1 MSSQGVVLDIDTQFL
16 DRLRRADEELRKIVG
31 SVDNVTTSF
40 TKLIT
45 TAGGQNKTIFADL
58 AKQFEKIGSTKI
70 TANVDSSQL
79 EKLMSTI
86 TDISSVMGA
95 MSAKGKPLF
104 DVKGIADS
112 NAGIIETE
120 KALAEV
126 EKRINSLR
134 QSYENTSAGFVASI
148 NPRTGAPYKSG
159 KKYEEE
165 KAAYMADDGVK
176 AARAEI
182 EMQLKAEMEQK
193 AILTRQLEFAKM
205 TQDEKAK
212 YVKKMIEQ
220 MLSDEKA
227 FASQVQKEY
236 LATVKEMAQ
245 VGGKHD
251 KASAKNSDGSLTPQL
266 EKYEMRFVELND
278 KRVQMEKQYG
288 AYVYEV
294 AVEAQSK
301 IADLEIKRI
310 LDRKAAEKKANEEA
324 VDRYRSTPAGAMQ
337 FAGSAQTVSEM
348 REAMKYLQTAR
359 DNTNVKDTKT
369 IDVLN
374 KKYIELR
381 ATVESLTTA
390 EKNENS
396 LQPSIRNEYLRLQ
409 RELEKVAEAKR
420 QLSQIQSTT
429 ENQSTLQKYGQD
441 LLARETDLNARIEE
455 IKTAAGDK
463 IKTAENQ
470 HLAEKAAREI
480 AETQRVED
488 EKVRIA
494 KQKYQEAQN
503 ALMEIER
510 LQSQVDRAKLTS
522 GGTANTAGH
531 EETLKAQRTAANAE
545 IQRIER
551 EHGDAV
557 QAIREKYQRK
567 RIQSELETDR
577 QSLANTKHIDA
588 QIQNVINR
596 AQKMGPFGALKGQL
610 SNTKIIDTTSIEG
623 AVDAINK
630 LKEARDRLSRD
641 DFGGNTSKYQRA
653 LNSINQE
660 IRRQETYVERLRASH
675 TRLKKDAE
683 QLKSVLQRVFGL
695 AALKSFASKL
705 VSIRGEFE
713 MQQKSLE
720 VLLRNKGGA
729 YLLWQRTIDLAVKSP
744 YTTQQLVTATKQLAA
759 YRVESHK
766 LYSTTKMLT
775 DISAGLGVEI
785 NRLVLAYG
793 QVKAANFLR
802 GTELRQFSE
811 AGVNLLDELAARF
824 TDIEGK
830 VVTVKE
836 VFDRISK
843 RMVSFADVEAVLQ
856 NITSS
861 GGAFFNMQEQQSET
875 LKGQILNLKDSIELM
890 FNDMGKTSDGIIK
903 KIVSGLKWMVD
914 HWKQVATVVG
924 PVLVA
929 FLGMKAVIGIIN
941 GIRAATL
948 ALNKAMMANPI
959 LFWVGAATTLITT
972 LWSLFSTVE
981 ETNEQQITQADLFTR
996 NAHVING
1003 YSSAILELTN
1013 RRKELLDIE
1022 EKSEAQNIE
1031 LESVTR
1037 ARSSAIIELTELN
1050 KEYARSL
1057 REAGDEVETLKSLMG
1072 EEQTRQETTRNFM
1085 TALDDIDISA
1095 LDNAMA
1101 NMSRAKGK
1109 FAAVTEMAKAS
1120 LKDLEYSAKFSNTLA
1135 IRMQAETL
1143 QLLADSNGDIEEFF
1157 KNWDELIA
1165 NNDYYKGNLEYQR
1178 FGEGLKAGTLD
1189 TQNKLNNPISKQMQ
1203 ELYDEAIQSYHDTT
1217 ANEEVQ
1223 NQLREAIKWI
1233 FPSEQL
1239 KQIQDGLAAGE
1250 GTPAYANAIRLVR
1263 LQYLHIIQQ
1272 AGEQLGPYGEKA
1284 VMDIFAEMLNLPSTW
1299 LADSEAVKLDAWAAS
1314 YNNALKSIVDEASG
1328 LYELLKATEQDS
1340 VNKKI
1345 SALKQ
1350 EQTERESLIK
1360 TLAAQIVMAKAAAAA
1375 GTGGE
1380 NLTDLEAA
1388 KATAEEELKKITSAL
1403 SFLGSKGSRGGG
1415 NGQDKWEKSVKTI
1428 NDVYK
1433 AYSKLSEK
1441 FSKDVATTKLWEQ
1454 WGSVINENLKD
1465 IGLNADKVREKFG
1478 DLTSKESLTNALKYI
1493 ADNGSKKGKKAAL
1506 ELIAEVQ
1513 LEFEIKEQDK
1523 AFERL
1528 KDTIERQIKGYE
1540 LYIELSDLGIPKD
1553 FMSKFFT
1560 AEVIELPE
1568 LRAEIISKKA
1578 DFENF
1583 GDPGI
1588 EEYNR
1593 ILKEIDEM
1601 EAKAQQ
1607 DRLKKYLDYT
1617 KETLSEIGQIRVD
1630 HAKEVIDITKAFEF
1644 TDTLAFNEGLISQDT
1659 LDRMRAAGKTMA
1671 DILVMNEKDAFEK
1684 FGITKEQHEALLAYN
1699 NDFKALQ
1706 DEAIEASKTKADAE
1720 IAKHQWSSFKE
1731 SDTFAQIFNDLENAS
1746 DALIQSAIRQIEEFK
1761 SVWSSLDPAQFP
1773 EFSEILKKYDE
1784 LQRELAESSPRDAK
1798 KRAKETLAT
1807 KFKSSDKSYT
1817 IDTDTQK
1824 EFGLAGESQINK
1836 DFISP
1841 EAQERL
1847 EKVQGLF
1854 TSIDFDYLR
1863 EALEAEAAALDAKI
1877 IDQEREVGMLEAQ
1890 YEEYV
1895 RIGGA
1900 NSKLAKDAKTELD
1913 TKRTSLNVTK
1923 AQRRVVQDGL
1933 DADQE
1938 RRDALKGQAEKIQ
1951 AAWDL
1956 SKKLL
1961 NSCKDLADVFLDDDS
1976 PASAFAEM
1984 GINMADTVINT
1995 IVMIMQL
2002 NAATIAAEGFGVAM
2016 KSATGI
2022 IGWIIMAIELIA
2034 MGLKAIFDAKDKSI
2048 LKDIE
2053 AEQKEVE
2060 KLQKGYEE
2068 LEKSLERAYS
2078 SMEIGKLTKEMNDNL
2093 EQQKAHTEEMIRLE
2107 QSRKKPDQDKIDDW
2121 NDEIAELEEQ
2131 MADNIEETF
2140 NSLTNGILENVLD
2153 ASRDFVDAWYDAFKE
2168 TGDGMSGLKDTFKEM
2183 LLDMI
2188 KQQAAMNVMGKY
2200 VYDYKDWLNDYV
2212 NEDDTVFTKDEA
2224 EEYAARV
2231 QETFSAVDEEL
2242 EGYLGAMEEIAGQ
2255 FDTSELSGLQKG
2267 IQGITEDQAE
2277 VLASYWNSCRFLI
2290 ANIDMT
2296 LTNVASKAFGDS
2308 NGSNS
2313 ILGELK
2319 RQTEVLNRISN
2330 MLNSVIRSGGESS
2343 HIGDY
2348 IKVFDA

>member
-16 DRLRRADEELRKIVG
+16 DRLRRADDELRKIVG

-40 TKLIT
+40 TRLIN
-45 TAGGQNKTIFADL
+45 TAGGQNKTVFADL

-70 TANVDSSQL
+70 TANVDLSQL
-79 EKLMSTI
+79 EKLMNTI

-112 NAGIIETE
+112 NASIIETE

-134 QSYENTSAGFVASI
+134 QSYDNTSAGFVASI
-148 NPRTGAPYKSG
+148 NPRTGAPFKSG

-182 EMQLKAEMEQK
+182 EAQLKAEMEQK

-205 TQDEKAK
+205 TQDEKAQ
-212 YVKKMIEQ
+212 YVKKKIEQ
-220 MLSDEKA
+220 MLNDEKA

-236 LATVKEMAQ
+236 LATVKELTQ
-245 VGGKHD
+245 VGGKYD
-251 KASAKNSDGSLTPQL
+251 KTSAKNSDGSLTPQL
-266 EKYEMRFVELND
+266 EKYEMRFIELND
-278 KRVQMEKQYG
+278 KRIQMEKQYG

-324 VDRYRSTPAGAMQ
+324 VDRYRSTPTGALQ
-337 FAGSAQTVSEM
+337 FAGSAQTVNEM

-359 DNTNVKDTKT
+359 DNTNTKDTKT
-369 IDVLN
+369 IDELN
-374 KKYIELR
+374 RKYLELR

-396 LQPSIRNEYLRLQ
+396 LQPSIRNEYIRLL
-409 RELEKVAEAKR
+409 RELEKIADAKKKLESITPTWENYPTITESSEA
-420 QLSQIQSTT
+420 L
-429 ENQSTLQKYGQD
+429 E
-441 LLARETDLNARIEE
+441 AREKDIQNKIATIRA
-455 IKTAAGDK
+455 AAGEK
-463 IKTAENQ
+463 
-470 HLAEKAAREI
+470 LAETDNQYR
-480 AETQRVED
+480 AERAERDISEEKRVQD

-494 KQKYQEAQN
+494 RQKYQESLN
-503 ALMEIER
+503 ALMEIDR
-510 LQSQVDRAKLTS
+510 LQSQVDRARLTS
-522 GGTANTAGH
+522 GGTANTSSADA
-531 EETLKAQRTAANAE
+531 ELARQRSEVTA
-545 IQRIER
+545 RIEEIER
-551 EHGDAV
+551 KHADAV
-557 QAIREKYQRK
+557 QDIRDKHNRK
-567 RIQSELETDR
+567 RIQADLDADR
-577 QSLANTKHIDA
+577 QRLANTGQIDA
-588 QIQNVINR
+588 QIQRIIDN
-596 AQKMGPFGALKGQL
+596 AQKMSKWGAFKSKF
-610 SNTKIIDTTSIEG
+610 SNEKLIDTASVDG
-623 AVDAINK
+623 AVAAINK
-630 LKEARDRLSRD
+630 LKEARDRLNKD
-641 DFGGNTSKYQRA
+641 DFGGNTAKYQRA
-653 LNSINQE
+653 LNHINQE
-660 IRRQETYVERLRASH
+660 IQRQETYVERLRASH

-720 VLLRNKGGA
+720 VLLRNKGEA
-729 YLLWQRTIDLAVKSP
+729 DLLWQRTIDLAVKSP

-856 NITSS
+856 NITSR

-890 FNDMGKTSDGIIK
+890 FNDMGKSSDGFIK
-903 KIVSGLKWMVD
+903 KIVSGLKWMID

-981 ETNEQQITQADLFTR
+981 ETNEQHITQADLFTR

-1013 RRKELLDIE
+1013 RRKELLALE
-1022 EKSEAQNIE
+1022 ERSEAQNIE

-1037 ARSSAIIELTELN
+1037 ARSAAISELTELN

-1057 REAGDEVETLKSLMG
+1057 REAGDEVSTLKSLME
-1072 EEQTRQETTRNFM
+1072 EEQTRQNTTRNFM

-1120 LKDLEYSAKFSNTLA
+1120 LKDLEHSAKNSNNLA

-1143 QLLADSNGDIEEFF
+1143 QLLADSNGDIEEFY
-1157 KNWDELIA
+1157 KNWDKFIE
-1165 NNDYYKGNLEYQR
+1165 NNEYYKNRLEYQGM
-1178 FGEGLKAGTLD
+1178 GEALKAGTVNVQTKLD
-1189 TQNKLNNPISKQMQ
+1189 DPISEQLQ
-1203 ELYDEAIQSYHDTT
+1203 ELYNEAIQAYHNTT
-1217 ANEEVQ
+1217 ANEKVQ

-1239 KQIQDGLAAGE
+1239 KQIKDGLAAGKD
-1250 GTPAYANAIRLVR
+1250 TPEYANAIRLVR

-1272 AGEQLGPYGEKA
+1272 AGEQLGPYGETA
-1284 VMDIFAEMLNLPSTW
+1284 VRDIFAELLKLPSTW
-1299 LADSEAVKLDAWAAS
+1299 LADSEAVKLDAWAES

-1328 LYELLKATEQDS
+1328 MYNLLKATEQDS

-1350 EQTERESLIK
+1350 EKTERESLIK
-1360 TLAAQIVMAKAAAAA
+1360 TLATQIVMAKAAAAA

-1380 NLTDLEAA
+1380 NLADLEAA

-1415 NGQDKWEKSVKTI
+1415 RSGQDKWEKSVKTI
-1428 NDVYK
+1428 KDVYK

-1441 FSKDVATTKLWEQ
+1441 FSKDVATKKLWEQ
-1454 WGSVINENLKD
+1454 WANVVNGNLKD

-1478 DLTSKESLTNALKYI
+1478 DLTSKESLTKALEYI
-1493 ADNGSKKGKKAAL
+1493 AQKGSKKGKKAAL

-1528 KDTIERQIKGYE
+1528 KNTIENRIKGYE

-1568 LRAEIISKKA
+1568 LRAEILAKKA

-1588 EEYNR
+1588 KEYNR

-1617 KETLSEIGQIRVD
+1617 KATLSEIGQIKVD
-1630 HAKEVIDITKAFEF
+1630 QAKETMDIIRAFEF
-1644 TDTLAFNEGLISQDT
+1644 TDTLAFNEGLISQDS
-1659 LDRMRAAGKTMA
+1659 LNRLRAAGKTIEE
-1671 DILVMNEKDAFEK
+1671 ILVMNEKDVFDK
-1684 FGITKEQHEALLAYN
+1684 FGITKEQHAALLAYN
-1699 NDFKALQ
+1699 EDFKALR
-1706 DEAIEASKTKADAE
+1706 DEALKTSSKKADAD
-1720 IAKHQWSSFKE
+1720 IAKHQWESFKE

-1746 DALIQSAIRQIEEFK
+1746 DALIESAIRQIEEFK

-1784 LQRELAESSPRDAK
+1784 LQRELAESSTRDVK
-1798 KRAKETLAT
+1798 KRTKETLTT
-1807 KFKSSDKSYT
+1807 KFKSSDKSYVL
-1817 IDTDTQK
+1817 DTDTQK
-1824 EFGLAGESQINK
+1824 EFGLAGEQQINTE
-1836 DFISP
+1836 FVSP
-1841 EAQERL
+1841 VAIERL

-1877 IDQEREVGMLEAQ
+1877 MNTEKEVGLLEAQ
-1890 YEEYV
+1890 YEEAV

-1900 NSKLAKDAKTELD
+1900 NSQVAKNAKADLDAKKAT
-1913 TKRTSLNVTK
+1913 LNVLK
-1923 AQRRVVQDGL
+1923 ANRSVVQDGL
-1933 DADQE
+1933 DADKE
-1938 RRDALKGQAEKIQ
+1938 RRDALSGQAEKIQ
-1951 AAWDL
+1951 DAWDL

-1961 NSCKDLADVFLDDDS
+1961 NSCKDLADVFIDDDS

-2002 NAATIAAEGFGVAM
+2002 NAATIAAVGFGAAM

-2022 IGWIIMAIELIA
+2022 IGWIIMAIELIT

-2048 LKDIE
+2048 LKDID
-2053 AEQKEVE
+2053 AEQKAV
-2060 KLQKGYEE
+2060 KDLQKGYEE
-2068 LEKSLERAYS
+2068 LERSLDRAYS
-2078 SMEIGKLTKEMNDNL
+2078 AMEIGRLTKDMNDNL

-2121 NDEIAELEEQ
+2121 QDEITDLEQQ

-2140 NSLTNGILENVLD
+2140 NTLTNGILENVLD
-2153 ASRDFVDAWYDAFKE
+2153 VTRNFVDAWYDAFKE
-2168 TGDGMSGLKDTFKEM
+2168 TGNGMKGLNDSFKDM
-2183 LLDMI
+2183 LLDML
-2188 KQQAAMNVMGKY
+2188 KQQAATTLISPFIDKLRQQIYDSVMDDNVF
-2200 VYDYKDWLNDYV
+2200 DP
-2212 NEDDTVFTKDEA
+2212 DEA
-2224 EEYAARV
+2224 RATKEMWDGMAP
-2231 QETFSAVDEEL
+2231 QIDESLKNYFEAF
-2242 EGYLGAMEEIAGQ
+2242 EGVLGQDDGG
-2255 FDTSELSGLQKG
+2255 LSDLQKG
-2267 IQGITEDQAE
+2267 IQGMTEAQAE
-2277 VLASYWNSCRFLI
+2277 VLVAYWNSCRFML
-2290 ANIDMT
+2290 ANIDTT
-2296 LTNVASKAFGDS
+2296 LAMIATET
-2308 NGSNS
+2308 
-2313 ILGELK
+2313 LGQNQSDNPTISAIKE
-2319 RQTEVLNRISN
+2319 QTEIIKTIREMLGGVISHDGKYVN
-2330 MLNSVIRSGGESS
+2330 VYMQ
-2343 HIGDY
+2343 
-2348 IKVFDA
+2348 

>member
-45 TAGGQNKTIFADL
+45 TAGGQNKTVFEDL

-70 TANVDSSQL
+70 TANVDLSQL

-86 TDISSVMGA
+86 TDISAVMGS

-112 NAGIIETE
+112 NASIIETE

-134 QSYENTSAGFVASI
+134 QSYDNTSAGFVASI

-205 TQDEKAK
+205 TQDEKAQ
-212 YVKKMIEQ
+212 YVKKKIEQ
-220 MLSDEKA
+220 MLSEEKA

-236 LATVKEMAQ
+236 LATVKEMTQ

-266 EKYEMRFVELND
+266 EKYEMRFIELND
-278 KRVQMEKQYG
+278 KRIQMEKQYG
-288 AYVYEV
+288 AYIYDI

-310 LDRKAAEKKANEEA
+310 LDRKAAEKKANEEI
-324 VDRYRSTPAGAMQ
+324 VDKYRSTPTGALQ

-348 REAMKYLQTAR
+348 REAMAYLQTAR

-369 IDVLN
+369 IDELN

-409 RELEKVAEAKR
+409 RELEKVAEAKK
-420 QLSQIQSTT
+420 QLSQIQVTP
-429 ENQSTLQKYGQD
+429 ENQSQLQANSSA
-441 LLARETDLNARIEE
+441 LLAREADLQARITE

-470 HLAEKAAREI
+470 YLAEKAAREI

-488 EKVRIA
+488 EKIRIA
-494 KQKYQEAQN
+494 RQKYQESLN

-510 LQSQVDRAKLTS
+510 VQSQVDRAKLTS
-522 GGTANTAGH
+522 GGTAHTSSAEAELARQRSEVTA
-531 EETLKAQRTAANAE
+531 
-545 IQRIER
+545 RIEEIER
-551 EHGDAV
+551 KHADAV
-557 QAIREKYQRK
+557 QDIRDKHNRK
-567 RIQSELETDR
+567 RIQADLDADR

-588 QIQNVINR
+588 QIQQIIDK
-596 AQKMGPFGALKGQL
+596 AQHMSKWDAFKSKFSSGKL
-610 SNTKIIDTTSIEG
+610 IDTTSVDG
-623 AVDAINK
+623 AIAAINK
-630 LKEARDRLSRD
+630 LKEARDRLNKD
-641 DFGGNTSKYQRA
+641 DFGGNTAKYQRA
-653 LNSINQE
+653 LNHINQE
-660 IRRQETYVERLRASH
+660 IQRQETYVERLRASH

-683 QLKSVLQRVFGL
+683 QLKSTLQRVFGL
-695 AALKSFASKL
+695 AAIKSFASKL
-705 VSIRGEFE
+705 VSVRGEFE
-713 MQQKSLE
+713 MQQRSLE
-720 VLLRNKGGA
+720 VLLRNKGEA
-729 YLLWQRTIDLAVKSP
+729 DLLWQRTVDLAVKSP

-759 YRVESHK
+759 YRIESHK
-766 LYSTTKMLT
+766 LFSTTKMLT

-811 AGVNLLDELAARF
+811 AGVNLLDELAEYY
-824 TDIEGK
+824 TQLEGK
-830 VVTVKE
+830 AITVQQ

-843 RMVSFADVEAVLQ
+843 RMVSFQDVEAVLQ
-856 NITSS
+856 RITSA
-861 GGAFFNMQEQQSET
+861 GGIFYNMQEQQSET
-875 LKGQILNLKDSIELM
+875 LKGQILNLKDSVELM
-890 FNDMGKTSDGIIK
+890 LNDMGSSVDGVIK
-903 KIVSGLKWMVD
+903 KIVSGLKWIID
-914 HWKQVATVVG
+914 HWRVFAMIIG
-924 PVLVA
+924 PTITAL
-929 FLGMKAVIGIIN
+929 LGMKAVVTLW
-941 GIRAATL
+941 RTWTAAQI
-948 ALNKAMMANPI
+948 ALNRAMNANPI
-959 LFWVGAATTLITT
+959 FFWAGVIATVVGTIISFVSAASSVSEELTSQL
-972 LWSLFSTVE
+972 TVFHE
-981 ETNEQQITQADLFTR
+981 NTSA
-996 NAHVING
+996 ING
-1003 YSSAILELTN
+1003 YAGAVVNLTEKINELT
-1013 RRKELLDIE
+1013 DIKDKTIE
-1022 EKSEAQNIE
+1022 QETE
-1031 LESVTR
+1031 LERATR
-1037 ARSSAIIELTELN
+1037 ARATSLGELSEMNAEYAKSLRDAGNDVERMTEL
-1050 KEYARSL
+1050 
-1057 REAGDEVETLKSLMG
+1057 MQ
-1072 EEQTRQETTRNFM
+1072 EENTRQKTTSNF
-1085 TALDDIDISA
+1085 LSNISEIDISELDRANASFAKAFAKYEAIMTRFEQIDPKLTHQGSIA
-1095 LDNAMA
+1095 LKKALEESEGDLSKLQSLYEKHYKEMNKYATPGDVFSWMDTTSFNDKQLNEWWDELKSA
-1101 NMSRAKGK
+1101 YKDSLESYNVETEIREAVSVSFERGQVQGIKDGIAKGK
-1109 FAAVTEMAKAS
+1109 GTP
-1120 LKDLEYSAKFSNTLA
+1120 EYQDA
-1135 IRMQAETL
+1135 IRQLRAQYIHMVTQAG
-1143 QLLADSNGDIEEFF
+1143 DSLGKIGSDVVQ
-1157 KNWDELIA
+1157 DELA
-1165 NNDYYKGNLEYQR
+1165 KMFD
-1178 FGEGLKAGTLD
+1178 
-1189 TQNKLNNPISKQMQ
+1189 
-1203 ELYDEAIQSYHDTT
+1203 
-1217 ANEEVQ
+1217 
-1223 NQLREAIKWI
+1223 
-1233 FPSEQL
+1233 
-1239 KQIQDGLAAGE
+1239 LA
-1250 GTPAYANAIRLVR
+1250 
-1263 LQYLHIIQQ
+1263 Q
-1272 AGEQLGPYGEKA
+1272 
-1284 VMDIFAEMLNLPSTW
+1284 TW
-1299 LADSEAVKLDAWAAS
+1299 RTDSEPVNLDAWAES
-1314 YNNALKSIVDEASG
+1314 YNAAIATIVDNTSD
-1328 LYELLKATEQDS
+1328 LYNTLLATEQDTVS
-1340 VNKKI
+1340 KKI
-1345 SALKQ
+1345 SALRQ
-1350 EQTERESLIK
+1350 EKSERK
-1360 TLAAQIVMAKAAAAA
+1360 TLINTLLVQIAAEEAAAKS
-1375 GTGGE
+1375 GTDNSE
-1380 NLTDLEAA
+1380 KLQALKDSLA
-1388 KATAEEELKKITSAL
+1388 KNQSEVATITTSL
-1403 SFLGSKGSRGGG
+1403 GFLGAIDKNGRS
-1415 NGQDKWEKSVKTI
+1415 GQDKWEKSVKTI

-1441 FSKDVATTKLWEQ
+1441 FGKDVATKKLWEQ
-1454 WGSVINENLKD
+1454 WGDVINENLKD
-1465 IGLNADKVREKFG
+1465 IGLNADKVRKKFG
-1478 DLTSKESLTNALKYI
+1478 DLTSKESLTKALEYI
-1493 ADNGSKKGKKAAL
+1493 AQNGSKKGKKAAL

-1528 KDTIERQIKGYE
+1528 KNTIENKIKGYE
-1540 LYIELSDLGIPKD
+1540 LYVELSDLGIPKD

-1568 LRAEIISKKA
+1568 LRAEILTKKA

-1588 EEYNR
+1588 KEYNR
-1593 ILKEIDEM
+1593 ILKEIDKM

-1617 KETLSEIGQIRVD
+1617 KATLSEIGQIKVAQ
-1630 HAKEVIDITKAFEF
+1630 AKEAIDILRAFEF
-1644 TDTLAFNEGLISQDT
+1644 TDTLAFNEGLISKDT
-1659 LDRMRAAGKTMA
+1659 LDRIRAAGKTMA
-1671 DILVMNEKDAFEK
+1671 EILVMNEKDAFEK
-1684 FGITKEQHEALLAYN
+1684 FGITKEQHAALLAYN
-1699 NDFKALQ
+1699 SEFKALQ
-1706 DEAIEASKTKADAE
+1706 DEALKASSTKADAD
-1720 IAKHQWSSFKE
+1720 IAKHQWKSFKE

-1746 DALIQSAIRQIEEFK
+1746 DALIESAIRQIEEFK

-1773 EFSEILKKYDE
+1773 EFSEILAKYDE
-1784 LQRELAESSPRDAK
+1784 LQRELAESSIRNVK
-1798 KRAKETLAT
+1798 KRTKETLTT
-1807 KFKSSDKSYT
+1807 KFKSSDKSYVL
-1817 IDTDTQK
+1817 DTDTQK
-1824 EFGLAGESQINK
+1824 EFGLAGEQQINTE
-1836 DFISP
+1836 FIS
-1841 EAQERL
+1841 EVAIERL

-1863 EALEAEAAALDAKI
+1863 EALEAEAAALDTKI
-1877 IDQEREVGMLEAQ
+1877 MNTEKEVGLLEAQ
-1890 YEEYV
+1890 YEEAV

-1900 NSKLAKDAKTELD
+1900 NSKETKNAKADLDAKKAT
-1913 TKRTSLNVTK
+1913 LNVLK
-1923 AQRRVVQDGL
+1923 ANRRVVQDGL
-1933 DADQE
+1933 DADKE
-1938 RRDALKGQAEKIQ
+1938 RRDALSGQAEKIQ

-1961 NSCKDLADVFLDDDS
+1961 NSCKDLADVFIDDDS

-1984 GINMADTVINT
+1984 GINMADTVVNT

-2002 NAATIAAEGFGVAM
+2002 NAATIAAVGFGAAM

-2053 AEQKEVE
+2053 AEQKAVE

-2068 LEKSLERAYS
+2068 LERSLERAYS
-2078 SMEIGKLTKEMNDNL
+2078 SMEIGRLTKEMNDNL

-2107 QSRKKPDQDKIDDW
+2107 QSRKKPDQSKIDDW
-2121 NDEIAELEEQ
+2121 NDEIAELEQQ
-2131 MADNIEETF
+2131 MAENIEETF
-2140 NSLTNGILENVLD
+2140 NNLTNGILENVLD
-2153 ASRDFVDAWYDAFKE
+2153 ASRDFVDAWDDAFKE

-2200 VYDYKDWLNDYV
+2200 VEQYKDWLNDYV
-2212 NEDDTVFTKDEA
+2212 NEYDTVFTKDEA

-2231 QETFSAVDEEL
+2231 QDTFGAVDEKL
-2242 EGYLGAMEEIAGQ
+2242 EGYLGAMEEFVGQ
-2255 FDTSELSGLQKG
+2255 FDTGELSGLQKG

-2319 RQTEVLNRISN
+2319 RQTEILNNISK
-2330 MLNSVIRSGGESS
+2330 MLNSVIHSAGGSS
-2343 HIGDY
+2343 HSGDY

>member
-45 TAGGQNKTIFADL
+45 TAGGQNKTVFEDL

-70 TANVDSSQL
+70 TANVDLSQL

-86 TDISSVMGA
+86 TDISAVMGS
-95 MSAKGKPLF
+95 MSAKGKSLF

-112 NAGIIETE
+112 NASIIETE

-134 QSYENTSAGFVASI
+134 QSYDNTSAGFVASI

-205 TQDEKAK
+205 TQDEKAQ
-212 YVKKMIEQ
+212 YVKKKIEQ
-220 MLSDEKA
+220 MLSEEKA

-245 VGGKHD
+245 IGGKHD
-251 KASAKNSDGSLTPQL
+251 KASAKNADGSLDPQL
-266 EKYEMRFVELND
+266 AKYEARFAELNA
-278 KRVQMEKQYG
+278 KRMQMEQQYG
-288 AYVYEV
+288 AYVSEV
-294 AVEAQSK
+294 AAEAQSK

-310 LDRKAAEKKANEEA
+310 LDRKEAEKKANDEA
-324 VDRYRSTPAGAMQ
+324 VDRYRSTPTGALQ

-369 IDVLN
+369 IDDLN

-420 QLSQIQSTT
+420 QLSQIQVTT
-429 ENQSTLQKYGQD
+429 GNQSQLQANSD
-441 LLARETDLNARIEE
+441 ALLAREADLQARLTE

-470 HLAEKAAREI
+470 YLAEKAAREI

-494 KQKYQEAQN
+494 RQKYQESLN

-522 GGTANTAGH
+522 GGTAN
-531 EETLKAQRTAANAE
+531 KSSAE
-545 IQRIER
+545 AELVRQKREVTSRIEEIER
-551 EHGDAV
+551 KHADAI
-557 QAIREKYQRK
+557 QDIRDKHNRK
-567 RIQSELETDR
+567 RIKADLDADR
-577 QSLANTKHIDA
+577 KRLANTEHIDA
-588 QIQNVINR
+588 QIQQIIDK
-596 AQKMGPFGALKGQL
+596 AQNMSKWDAFKSKFSRGKL
-610 SNTKIIDTTSIEG
+610 IDTTSVDG
-623 AVDAINK
+623 AVAAINK
-630 LKEARDRLSRD
+630 LKEARDRLNKD
-641 DFGGNTSKYQRA
+641 DFGGDTAKYQRA
-653 LNSINQE
+653 LNHINQE
-660 IRRQETYVERLRASH
+660 IQRQETYVERLRASH

-683 QLKSVLQRVFGL
+683 QLKSTLQRVFGL
-695 AALKSFASKL
+695 AAIKSFTSKL
-705 VSIRGEFE
+705 VGVRGEFE
-713 MQQKSLE
+713 MQQRSLE
-720 VLLRNKGGA
+720 VLLRNKGEA
-729 YLLWQRTIDLAVKSP
+729 DLLWQRTVDLAVNSP

-766 LYSTTKMLT
+766 LFSTTKMLT

-811 AGVNLLDELAARF
+811 AGVNLLDELAEYY
-824 TDIEGK
+824 TQLEGK
-830 VVTVKE
+830 AVTVQR

-843 RMVSFADVEAVLQ
+843 RMVSFQDVEAVLQ
-856 NITSS
+856 RITSA
-861 GGAFFNMQEQQSET
+861 GGIFYNMQEQQSET
-875 LKGQILNLKDSIELM
+875 LKGQILNLKDSVELM
-890 FNDMGKTSDGIIK
+890 LNDMGSSVDGVIK
-903 KIVSGLKWMVD
+903 KIVSGLKWVID
-914 HWKQVATVVG
+914 HWKIFAMIIG
-924 PVLVA
+924 PTITAL
-929 FLGMKAVIGIIN
+929 LGMKAVVTLW
-941 GIRAATL
+941 RTWTAAQI
-948 ALNKAMMANPI
+948 ALNRAMNANPI
-959 LFWVGAATTLITT
+959 FFWAGVIATVVGTIISFVSAASSVSEELTSQL
-972 LWSLFSTVE
+972 TVFQE
-981 ETNEQQITQADLFTR
+981 NTSA
-996 NAHVING
+996 ING
-1003 YSSAILELTN
+1003 YAGAVVNLTKKINELT
-1013 RRKELLDIE
+1013 DIKDKTIE
-1022 EKSEAQNIE
+1022 QETE
-1031 LESVTR
+1031 LERVTR
-1037 ARSSAIIELTELN
+1037 ARATALGELSEMNSEYAKSLSDAGNDVERMTEL
-1050 KEYARSL
+1050 
-1057 REAGDEVETLKSLMG
+1057 MQ
-1072 EEQTRQETTRNFM
+1072 EENTRQKTTSNF
-1085 TALDDIDISA
+1085 LSNISEIDISELDSANASLAKAHAKYEAIMTRFEQVNPKITYQGSIA
-1095 LDNAMA
+1095 LKKALEESEGDLSKLQSLYEKHYKAMNKYA
-1101 NMSRAKGK
+1101 TPGDVFSWKDTTGFNDKQLNKWWGELKSAYKDSLESNEVEAEIRDAVSVSFEQGQAKGIKDGIAKGK
-1109 FAAVTEMAKAS
+1109 GTP
-1120 LKDLEYSAKFSNTLA
+1120 EYQDA
-1135 IRMQAETL
+1135 IRQLRAQYNHIVKQAG
-1143 QLLADSNGDIEEFF
+1143 DSLGKNGSDVVY
-1157 KNWDELIA
+1157 DELTKMF
-1165 NNDYYKGNLEYQR
+1165 DL
-1178 FGEGLKAGTLD
+1178 
-1189 TQNKLNNPISKQMQ
+1189 TQ
-1203 ELYDEAIQSYHDTT
+1203 
-1217 ANEEVQ
+1217 
-1223 NQLREAIKWI
+1223 
-1233 FPSEQL
+1233 
-1239 KQIQDGLAAGE
+1239 
-1250 GTPAYANAIRLVR
+1250 
-1263 LQYLHIIQQ
+1263 
-1272 AGEQLGPYGEKA
+1272 
-1284 VMDIFAEMLNLPSTW
+1284 TW
-1299 LADSEAVKLDAWAAS
+1299 LTDSEPVSLDAWAES
-1314 YNNALKSIVDEASG
+1314 YNAAIATIVDSTSS
-1328 LYELLKATEQDS
+1328 LYNTLLATEQDTVS
-1340 VNKKI
+1340 KKI
-1345 SALKQ
+1345 SALRQ
-1350 EQTERESLIK
+1350 EKAERETLIN
-1360 TLAAQIVMAKAAAAA
+1360 TLLVQIAAEEAAAKSGADNSEKLQA
-1375 GTGGE
+1375 
-1380 NLTDLEAA
+1380 LKDSLA
-1388 KATAEEELKKITSAL
+1388 KNQSELATITTSL
-1403 SFLGSKGSRGGG
+1403 GFLGVKDKKS
-1415 NGQDKWEKSVKTI
+1415 GQDKWEKSVKTI

-1454 WGSVINENLKD
+1454 WGDVINENLKD

-1493 ADNGSKKGKKAAL
+1493 ADYGSKKGKKAAL

-1528 KDTIERQIKGYE
+1528 KNTIENKINGYE
-1540 LYIELSDLGIPKD
+1540 LYVELSDLGIQKD
-1553 FMSKFFT
+1553 FMQKFFT

-1568 LRAEIISKKA
+1568 LRAEVIAKKT
-1578 DFENF
+1578 DFESF

-1617 KETLSEIGQIRVD
+1617 KATLSEIGQIRVD
-1630 HAKEVIDITKAFEF
+1630 QAKEVADILKAFEF
-1644 TDTLAFNEGLISQDT
+1644 TDTFAFNEGLISKDT
-1659 LDRMRAAGKTMA
+1659 LDRIRAAGKTMA
-1671 DILVMNEKDAFEK
+1671 EILVMNEKDAFEK
-1684 FGITKEQHEALLAYN
+1684 FGITKEQHAVLLAYN
-1699 NDFKALQ
+1699 HDFKVLQ
-1706 DEAIEASKTKADAE
+1706 DEAMEASRTKADAD
-1720 IAKHQWSSFKE
+1720 IAKHQWESFKE

-1746 DALIQSAIRQIEEFK
+1746 DALIQSAISQIEEFK

-1798 KRAKETLAT
+1798 KRAKETLST
-1807 KFKSSDKSYT
+1807 KIKSSDKSYVL
-1817 IDTDTQK
+1817 DTDTQK
-1824 EFGLAGESQINK
+1824 EFGLAGEQQINTE
-1836 DFISP
+1836 FVSP
-1841 EAQERL
+1841 VALERL
-1847 EKVQGLF
+1847 EKVQGAF

-1863 EALEAEAAALDAKI
+1863 EALEAEAAALDVKI
-1877 IDQEREVGMLEAQ
+1877 MNTEKEVGLLEAQ
-1890 YEEYV
+1890 YEEAV

-1900 NSKLAKDAKTELD
+1900 SSQAAKNAKDDLNAKKST
-1913 TKRTSLNVTK
+1913 LNVLN
-1923 AQRRVVQDGL
+1923 ANRRVVQDGL
-1933 DADQE
+1933 DADEE

-1951 AAWDL
+1951 SAWDL

-2002 NAATIAAEGFGVAM
+2002 NAATIAAEGFGAAM

-2022 IGWIIMAIELIA
+2022 IGWITMAIELIT
-2034 MGLKAIFDAKDKSI
+2034 MGLKTIFDAKDKSI
-2048 LKDIE
+2048 LKDID
-2053 AEQKEVE
+2053 AEQKAVE

-2068 LEKSLERAYS
+2068 LERSLERAYS
-2078 SMEIGKLTKEMNDNL
+2078 SMEIGRLTKEMNDNL

-2107 QSRKKPDQDKIDDW
+2107 QSRKNPDQDKIDDW
-2121 NDEIAELEEQ
+2121 NDEIAELEQQ
-2131 MADNIEETF
+2131 MAKNIEETF
-2140 NSLTNGILENVLD
+2140 NNLTNGILENVLD
-2153 ASRDFVDAWYDAFKE
+2153 ASRNFVDAWYDAFKE
-2168 TGDGMSGLKDTFKEM
+2168 TGNGMNGLKDAFKDM
-2183 LLDMI
+2183 LLDML
-2188 KQQAAMNVMGKY
+2188 KHQAATTLISPFVDKLRDKIYDSVMDDDIFDPEEARETKEMWDGMMPQIDESLKNY
-2200 VYDYKDWLNDYV
+2200 FEAFEGILGND
-2212 NEDDTVFTKDEA
+2212 
-2224 EEYAARV
+2224 
-2231 QETFSAVDEEL
+2231 
-2242 EGYLGAMEEIAGQ
+2242 GG
-2255 FDTSELSGLQKG
+2255 ELSDLQKG
-2267 IQGITEDQAE
+2267 IQGMTEDQAE
-2277 VLASYWNSCRFLI
+2277 VLAAYWNSCRFLL

-2296 LTNVASKAFGDS
+2296 LTSVASKAFGDS

>member
-16 DRLRRADEELRKIVG
+16 ERLRRADEELRKIVG

-40 TKLIT
+40 TRLIT
-45 TAGGQNKTIFADL
+45 TAGGQNKTVFEDL

-70 TANVDSSQL
+70 TANVDLSQL

-120 KALAEV
+120 KALADV

-205 TQDEKAK
+205 TQDEKAQ
-212 YVKKMIEQ
+212 YVQKKIEQ
-220 MLSDEKA
+220 MLSEEKA

-236 LATVKEMAQ
+236 LATVKEMTQ

-266 EKYEMRFVELND
+266 EKYEMRFIELND
-278 KRVQMEKQYG
+278 KRIQMEKQYG
-288 AYVYEV
+288 AYIYDV

-324 VDRYRSTPAGAMQ
+324 VDRYRSTPIGALQ

-359 DNTNVKDTKT
+359 DNTNVKDEET
-369 IDVLN
+369 IKALN
-374 KKYIELR
+374 KKYLELR
-381 ATVESLTTA
+381 ATIESLTTA

-409 RELEKVAEAKR
+409 RELEKVAEAKK
-420 QLSQIQSTT
+420 QLAQIQVTP
-429 ENQSTLQKYGQD
+429 ENQSQLQANSSA
-441 LLARETDLNARIEE
+441 LLAREADLQARITE

-463 IKTAENQ
+463 IETAENQ
-470 HLAEKAAREI
+470 YLAEKAAREI

-531 EETLKAQRTAANAE
+531 DATLKAQRDAANAE

-551 EHGDAV
+551 EHGEAV

-577 QSLANTKHIDA
+577 QSLANTKYIDA
-588 QIQNVINR
+588 QIQQIIDKAHNMSKWD
-596 AQKMGPFGALKGQL
+596 AFKSKFSSGKL
-610 SNTKIIDTTSIEG
+610 IDTTSVDG
-623 AVDAINK
+623 AIAAINK
-630 LKEARDRLSRD
+630 LKEARDRLNKD
-641 DFGGNTSKYQRA
+641 DFGGNTAKYQRA
-653 LNSINQE
+653 LNHINQE
-660 IRRQETYVERLRASH
+660 IQRQETHVERLRASH

-683 QLKSVLQRVFGL
+683 QLKSTLQRVFGL
-695 AALKSFASKL
+695 AAIKSFTSKL
-705 VSIRGEFE
+705 VGVRGEFE
-713 MQQKSLE
+713 MQQRSLE
-720 VLLRNKGGA
+720 VLLRNKGEA
-729 YLLWQRTIDLAVKSP
+729 DLLWQRTVDLAVKSP

-766 LYSTTKMLT
+766 LFSTTKMLT

-811 AGVNLLDELAARF
+811 AGVNLLDELAEYY
-824 TDIEGK
+824 TQLEGK
-830 VVTVKE
+830 AVTVQQ

-843 RMVSFADVEAVLQ
+843 RMVSFQDVDAVLQ
-856 NITSS
+856 RITSA
-861 GGAFFNMQEQQSET
+861 GGIFYNMQEQQSET
-875 LKGQILNLKDSIELM
+875 LKGQILNLKDSVELM
-890 FNDMGKTSDGIIK
+890 LNDMGSSVDGVIK
-903 KIVSGLKWMVD
+903 KIVSGLKWVVD
-914 HWKQVATVVG
+914 HWKIFAIIIG
-924 PVLVA
+924 PTITTL
-929 FLGMKAVIGIIN
+929 LGMKAVV
-941 GIRAATL
+941 TL
-948 ALNKAMMANPI
+948 WRTWTASQIALNRAMNANPI
-959 LFWVGAATTLITT
+959 FFWAGVIATVVGAIISFVSAASSVSEELTSQL
-972 LWSLFSTVE
+972 TVFHE
-981 ETNEQQITQADLFTR
+981 NTSA
-996 NAHVING
+996 ING
-1003 YSSAILELTN
+1003 YAGAVVNLTEKINELT
-1013 RRKELLDIE
+1013 DIKDKTIE
-1022 EKSEAQNIE
+1022 QETE
-1031 LESVTR
+1031 LERATR
-1037 ARSSAIIELTELN
+1037 ARATALGELSEMNAEYAKSLRDAGNDVERMTEL
-1050 KEYARSL
+1050 
-1057 REAGDEVETLKSLMG
+1057 MQ
-1072 EEQTRQETTRNFM
+1072 EENTRQKTTSNF
-1085 TALDDIDISA
+1085 LSNISEIDISELDSANASLAKAYAMYEAIMTRFEQVDPELTYQGSIA
-1095 LDNAMA
+1095 LKRALEDCEGDLSKLESLYKEYVKEMNEYATPGDIF
-1101 NMSRAKGK
+1101 SRWDTTSLGDKQINEWWHELKSAYKDSLESDDVKAEIREAVSISFERGQVQGIKDGIAKGK
-1109 FAAVTEMAKAS
+1109 GTP
-1120 LKDLEYSAKFSNTLA
+1120 EYQDA
-1135 IRMQAETL
+1135 IRQLRAQYNHIVKQAG
-1143 QLLADSNGDIEEFF
+1143 DSLGKNGQDVVL
-1157 KNWDELIA
+1157 DELTKMF
-1165 NNDYYKGNLEYQR
+1165 DL
-1178 FGEGLKAGTLD
+1178 
-1189 TQNKLNNPISKQMQ
+1189 TQ
-1203 ELYDEAIQSYHDTT
+1203 
-1217 ANEEVQ
+1217 
-1223 NQLREAIKWI
+1223 
-1233 FPSEQL
+1233 
-1239 KQIQDGLAAGE
+1239 
-1250 GTPAYANAIRLVR
+1250 
-1263 LQYLHIIQQ
+1263 
-1272 AGEQLGPYGEKA
+1272 
-1284 VMDIFAEMLNLPSTW
+1284 TW
-1299 LADSEAVKLDAWAAS
+1299 LTDSEPVSLDAWAES
-1314 YNNALKSIVDEASG
+1314 YNEAIATIVDSTSS
-1328 LYELLKATEQDS
+1328 LYNTLLATEQDTVS
-1340 VNKKI
+1340 KKI
-1345 SALKQ
+1345 SALRQ
-1350 EQTERESLIK
+1350 EKAERETLIN
-1360 TLAAQIVMAKAAAAA
+1360 TLLVQIAAEEAAAKSGVDNSEKLQA
-1375 GTGGE
+1375 
-1380 NLTDLEAA
+1380 LKDSLA
-1388 KATAEEELKKITSAL
+1388 KNQSELATITTSL
-1403 SFLGSKGSRGGG
+1403 GFLGVKDKKNGGG
-1415 NGQDKWEKSVKTI
+1415 GRSGQDKWEKSVKTI
-1428 NDVYK
+1428 KDVYK

-1441 FSKDVATTKLWEQ
+1441 FSKDVATKKLWEQ
-1454 WGSVINENLKD
+1454 WSDVINENLKD

-1478 DLTSKESLTNALKYI
+1478 DLTSEESITKALEYI
-1493 ADNGSKKGKKAAL
+1493 AQNGSKKGKRAAL

-1528 KDTIERQIKGYE
+1528 KNTIESQIKGYE

-1593 ILKEIDEM
+1593 ILREIDEM

-1617 KETLSEIGQIRVD
+1617 KSTLSEIGQIKVD
-1630 HAKEVIDITKAFEF
+1630 QAKEAMDIIRAFEF

-1706 DEAIEASKTKADAE
+1706 DEVLEASKTKADAE
-1720 IAKHQWSSFKE
+1720 IAKHQWASFKE

-1746 DALIQSAIRQIEEFK
+1746 DALIESAIRQIEEFK

-1784 LQRELAESSPRDAK
+1784 LQRELAESSPRDTR
-1798 KRAKETLAT
+1798 KRAKETLTT
-1807 KFKSSDKSYT
+1807 KFKSSDKSYVL
-1817 IDTDTQK
+1817 DTDTQK
-1824 EFGLAGESQINK
+1824 EFGLAGEYQINQ

-1847 EKVQGLF
+1847 EKVHGLF

-1877 IDQEREVGMLEAQ
+1877 INSEREVGLLEAQ

-1900 NSKLAKDAKTELD
+1900 NSKLAKDAKAELD
-1913 TKRTSLNVTK
+1913 TKRTALNVLK
-1923 AQRRVVQDGL
+1923 ANRRVVQDGL
-1933 DADQE
+1933 DVDEE

-2002 NAATIAAEGFGVAM
+2002 NAATIAAEGFGAAM

-2034 MGLKAIFDAKDKSI
+2034 MGLKAIFNAKDKSI

-2053 AEQKEVE
+2053 TEQKAVE

-2078 SMEIGKLTKEMNDNL
+2078 SMEIGRLTKDMNDNL

-2121 NDEIAELEEQ
+2121 RDEIDELEQQ
-2131 MADNIEETF
+2131 MAENIEDTF
-2140 NSLTNGILENVLD
+2140 NILTNGILENVLD
-2153 ASRDFVDAWYDAFKE
+2153 VTRNFVDAWYDAFKE
-2168 TGDGMSGLKDTFKEM
+2168 TGDGMSGLKDTFKDM
-2183 LLDMI
+2183 LLDML
-2188 KQQAAMNVMGKY
+2188 KQQASTTLISPFIAKLQKQI
-2200 VYDYKDWLNDYV
+2200 YDSV
-2212 NEDDTVFTKDEA
+2212 IDDNIFDPEEARDTKEMWDGMMPQIDESLKNYFEA
-2224 EEYAARV
+2224 
-2231 QETFSAVDEEL
+2231 F
-2242 EGYLGAMEEIAGQ
+2242 EGVLGQGNG
-2255 FDTSELSGLQKG
+2255 ELSDLQKG
-2267 IQGITEDQAE
+2267 IQGMTEDQAE
-2277 VLASYWNSCRFLI
+2277 VLAAYWNSCRFMLS
-2290 ANIDMT
+2290 NID
-2296 LTNVASKAFGDS
+2296 TNIAMIA
-2308 NGSNS
+2308 
-2313 ILGELK
+2313 
-2319 RQTEVLNRISN
+2319 TEVLEQNQTDNPIVSAIKEQTAMVKTIKEMLSGVISHDGKYVN
-2330 MLNSVIRSGGESS
+2330 VYMP
-2343 HIGDY
+2343 
-2348 IKVFDA
+2348 

>member
-40 TKLIT
+40 SKLIT
-45 TAGGQNKTIFADL
+45 TAGGQNKTIFSDL
-58 AKQFEKIGSTKI
+58 AKQFEKIGSTKLSP
-70 TANVDSSQL
+70 TVDTSQL
-79 EKLMSTI
+79 EKMMSTI
-86 TDISSVMGA
+86 SSIAAVMGS
-95 MSAKGKPLF
+95 MSAGGKQLF
-104 DVKGIADS
+104 DTKGIADS
-112 NAGIIETE
+112 NANLFETE
-120 KALAEV
+120 KALDKV
-126 EKRINSLR
+126 NEKISLLRKEWSDQQGFMPPIN
-134 QSYENTSAGFVASI
+134 N
-148 NPRTGAPYKSG
+148 RTGAPFK
-159 KKYEEE
+159 EES
-165 KAAYMADDGVK
+165 KTYQNAKNAYMSDVEA
-176 AARAEI
+176 
-182 EMQLKAEMEQK
+182 QLKAELEKK
-193 AILTRQLEFAKM
+193 AILTRELEFAKM
-205 TQDEKAK
+205 TQDEKAQYIQRK
-212 YVKKMIEQ
+212 IEQ
-220 MLSDEKA
+220 MLSEEKA

-245 VGGKHD
+245 IGGKHD
-251 KASAKNSDGSLTPQL
+251 KASAKNANGSLDPQL
-266 EKYEMRFVELND
+266 AKYEARFAELNA
-278 KRVQMEKQYG
+278 KRMQMEQQYG
-288 AYVYEV
+288 AYVSEV
-294 AVEAQSK
+294 AAEAQSK

-310 LDRKAAEKKANEEA
+310 LDRKAAEKKANEEV

-369 IDVLN
+369 IDDLN

-396 LQPSIRNEYLRLQ
+396 LQPSIRNEYIRLQ

-420 QLSQIQSTT
+420 QLSQIKSTP
-429 ENQSTLQKYGQD
+429 ENQEQLKDNRSA
-441 LLARETDLNARIEE
+441 LLAREEDLNARIAE

-463 IKTAENQ
+463 IKAAENQ
-470 HLAEKAAREI
+470 YLAEKAAREI

-503 ALMEIER
+503 ALIEIER

-522 GGTANTAGH
+522 GGTADTARH

-551 EHGDAV
+551 EHGEAV
-557 QAIREKYQRK
+557 QAIREKYQRR

-610 SNTKIIDTTSIEG
+610 INTKIIDTTSIEG

-660 IRRQETYVERLRASH
+660 IRRQETYVDRLRASH
-675 TRLKKDAE
+675 TRLKKDAG

-720 VLLRNKGGA
+720 VLLRNKGEA
-729 YLLWQRTIDLAVKSP
+729 DLLWQRTIDLAIKSP

-811 AGVNLLDELAARF
+811 AGVNLLDELAQRF
-824 TDIEGK
+824 TEIEGK
-830 VVTVKE
+830 TVTVQQ

-856 NITSS
+856 KITSN
-861 GGAFFNMQEQQSET
+861 GGAFYNMQEIQSET
-875 LKGQILNLKDSIELM
+875 LKGQILNLKDSVELM
-890 FNDMGKTSDGIIK
+890 FNDMGKAADGSIK
-903 KIVSGLKWMVD
+903 KIISGLKWMID
-914 HWKQVATVVG
+914 HWREIGAVVG
-924 PVLVA
+924 PILTA
-929 FLGMKAVIGIIN
+929 FLSMRAVIGIVN
-941 GIRAATL
+941 GLKVAMF
-948 ALNKAMMANPI
+948 ALNKAMNSNPI
-959 LFWVGAATTLITT
+959 LFWAGVAASVVTTITA
-972 LWSLFSTVE
+972 LVSSVDSLSESFVTQLSTFDE
-981 ETNEQQITQADLFTR
+981 NTSN
-996 NAHVING
+996 ING
-1003 YSSAILELTN
+1003 YATAVVNLTERIVALRTTEN
-1013 RRKELLDIE
+1013 KTIEQEKELARLT
-1022 EKSEAQNIE
+1022 A
-1031 LESVTR
+1031 
-1037 ARSSAIIELTELN
+1037 ARSSALSELINLN
-1050 KEYARSL
+1050 DEYGRSM
-1057 REAGDEVETLKSLMG
+1057 RDAGDDLSVMSTLMQQES
-1072 EEQTRQETTRNFM
+1072 ERQKITRN
-1085 TALDDIDISA
+1085 LLVGIED
-1095 LDNAMA
+1095 
-1101 NMSRAKGK
+1101 
-1109 FAAVTEMAKAS
+1109 V
-1120 LKDLEYSAKFSNTLA
+1120 DLS
-1135 IRMQAETL
+1135 
-1143 QLLADSNGDIEEFF
+1143 
-1157 KNWDELIA
+1157 
-1165 NNDYYKGNLEYQR
+1165 
-1178 FGEGLKAGTLD
+1178 GL
-1189 TQNKLNNPISKQMQ
+1189 
-1203 ELYDEAIQSYHDTT
+1203 DEANAALARAEARFVKLTSEIKKIGHTKIGATEDYHSY
-1217 ANEEVQ
+1217 V
-1223 NQLREAIKWI
+1223 LREAILEADGQLSRLYSIYKRKFVELGQGQVTEESATNAARVMFSFDLNPVYDTSLIENPTNKLWDDVATLYLDS
-1233 FPSEQL
+1233 FKSSEIAETLRTVVGESFTQETL
-1239 KQIQDGLAAGE
+1239 NSLIDGISNGE
-1250 GTPAYANAIRLVR
+1250 DSEEYQNAIRLIR
-1263 LQYLHIIQQ
+1263 LQFFDIIKT
-1272 AGEQLGPYGEKA
+1272 AGEDLGPEGREIVQDEFRK
-1284 VMDIFAEMLNLPSTW
+1284 IFNLPNDWLSTTEPIA
-1299 LADSEAVKLDAWAAS
+1299 LADWMVS
-1314 YNNALKSIVDEASG
+1314 YNKALEGFVDKNSA
-1328 LYELLKATEQDS
+1328 LYKILAATEQDTVS
-1340 VNKKI
+1340 KRI
-1345 SALKQ
+1345 SAIKQ
-1350 EQTERESLIK
+1350 EKAEKEALIATNLALIATSTDAAEKASLQTS
-1360 TLAAQIVMAKAAAAA
+1360 VDSAKS
-1375 GTGGE
+1375 
-1380 NLTDLEAA
+1380 DIEAMT
-1388 KATAEEELKKITSAL
+1388 KAL
-1403 SFLGSKGSRGGG
+1403 SLLGAKGSGSGGS
-1415 NGQDKWEKSVKTI
+1415 GQDKWEKSVKTI

-1454 WGSVINENLKD
+1454 WGNVINENLKD

-1478 DLTSKESLTNALKYI
+1478 DLTSEESLTKALKYI
-1493 ADNGSKKGKKAAL
+1493 ADNGSKKGRKAAL

-1513 LEFEIKEQDK
+1513 LEFEIKEQDR

-1568 LRAEIISKKA
+1568 LRAEVISKKA

-1583 GDPGI
+1583 GEPGI

-1593 ILKEIDEM
+1593 ILREIDEM

-1617 KETLSEIGQIRVD
+1617 KETLSEIGQIRVEQ
-1630 HAKEVIDITKAFEF
+1630 AREAIDIAKAFEF
-1644 TDTLAFNEGLISQDT
+1644 TDTLAFNEKLISKET
-1659 LDRMRAAGKTMA
+1659 LDRMRAAGTTMEE
-1671 DILVMNEKDAFEK
+1671 ILVMNEKDAFDK
-1684 FGITKEQHEALLAYN
+1684 FGITREQHEALLAYN
-1699 NDFKALQ
+1699 SDFKALQ
-1706 DEAIEASKTKADAE
+1706 DEALEASKTKADAD
-1720 IAKHQWSSFKE
+1720 IAKHQWKSFKE
-1731 SDTFAQIFNDLENAS
+1731 SDTFAQIFNDMENAS
-1746 DALIQSAIRQIEEFK
+1746 DALIESAIRQIEEFK

-1798 KRAKETLAT
+1798 KRAKETLTT
-1807 KFKSSDKSYT
+1807 KFKSSDKSYS

-1824 EFGLAGESQINK
+1824 EFGLAGEYQINR

-1877 IDQEREVGMLEAQ
+1877 INQEREVGTLEAQ

-1900 NSKLAKDAKTELD
+1900 NSKLAKDVKTELD

-2078 SMEIGKLTKEMNDNL
+2078 SMEIGHLTKEMNDNL
-2093 EQQKAHTEEMIRLE
+2093 EQQKAHLNEMIELE
-2107 QSRKKPDQDKIDDW
+2107 QTRKKPDQDKIDDW
-2121 NDEIAELEEQ
+2121 KDEMAELEQ
-2131 MADNIEETF
+2131 QIADNIEETF
-2140 NSLTNGILENVLD
+2140 NNLTNGILENVLD

-2200 VYDYKDWLNDYV
+2200 VDDYKEWLNYYV

-2224 EEYAARV
+2224 EEYVARV
-2231 QETFSAVDEEL
+2231 RETFGAVDEEL
-2242 EGYLGAMEEIAGQ
+2242 EGYLGAMDEIAGQ
-2255 FDTSELSGLQKG
+2255 FESSELSGLQKG

-2277 VLASYWNSCRFLI
+2277 VLASYWNSCRFLL

-2296 LTNVASKAFGDS
+2296 LTNVASRAFGDS

-2319 RQTEVLNRISN
+2319 RQTEVLNKISS

>member
-1 MSSQGVVLDIDTQFL
+1 
-16 DRLRRADEELRKIVG
+16 
-31 SVDNVTTSF
+31 
-40 TKLIT
+40 
-45 TAGGQNKTIFADL
+45 
-58 AKQFEKIGSTKI
+58 
-70 TANVDSSQL
+70 
-79 EKLMSTI
+79 
-86 TDISSVMGA
+86 
-95 MSAKGKPLF
+95 
-104 DVKGIADS
+104 
-112 NAGIIETE
+112 
-120 KALAEV
+120 
-126 EKRINSLR
+126 
-134 QSYENTSAGFVASI
+134 
-148 NPRTGAPYKSG
+148 
-159 KKYEEE
+159 
-165 KAAYMADDGVK
+165 
-176 AARAEI
+176 
-182 EMQLKAEMEQK
+182 
-193 AILTRQLEFAKM
+193 M
-205 TQDEKAK
+205 T
-212 YVKKMIEQ
+212 
-220 MLSDEKA
+220 
-227 FASQVQKEY
+227 
-236 LATVKEMAQ
+236 Q

-266 EKYEMRFVELND
+266 EKYEMRFIELND
-278 KRVQMEKQYG
+278 KRLQMEKQYG
-288 AYVYEV
+288 AYIYDV

-310 LDRKAAEKKANEEA
+310 LDRKAAEKKANEEV
-324 VDRYRSTPAGAMQ
+324 VDKYRSTPTGALQ

-348 REAMKYLQTAR
+348 REAMAYLQTAR

-369 IDVLN
+369 IEELN

-409 RELEKVAEAKR
+409 RELEKVAEAKK
-420 QLSQIQSTT
+420 QLSQIQVTP
-429 ENQSTLQKYGQD
+429 ENQSQLQANSSA
-441 LLARETDLNARIEE
+441 LLAREADLQDRITE

-470 HLAEKAAREI
+470 YQAEKAAREI

-503 ALMEIER
+503 ALIEIER

-522 GGTANTAGH
+522 GGTADTARH
-531 EETLKAQRTAANAE
+531 DATLAAQRNAANAE

-551 EHGDAV
+551 EHGEAV
-557 QAIREKYQRK
+557 QSIREKFQRK

-705 VSIRGEFE
+705 VGIRGEFE

-720 VLLRNKGGA
+720 VLLRNKGEA
-729 YLLWQRTIDLAVKSP
+729 DLLWQRTIDLAVKSP

-811 AGVNLLDELAARF
+811 AGVNLLDELAVRF
-824 TDIEGK
+824 TEIEGK

-1037 ARSSAIIELTELN
+1037 ARSSAISELTELN

-1057 REAGDEVETLKSLMG
+1057 REAGDEVETLKSLMS

-1101 NMSRAKGK
+1101 NMSMAKGK

-1120 LKDLEYSAKFSNTLA
+1120 LKDLEYGAKSSNNLA
-1135 IRMQAETL
+1135 IRIQAETL
-1143 QLLADSNGDIEEFF
+1143 QLLADSNGDIEEFY
-1157 KNWDELIA
+1157 KNWDKFIE
-1165 NNDYYKGNLEYQR
+1165 DHEYYQGRAEYN
-1178 FGEGLKAGTLD
+1178 GMGKALKAGTVDVQTMLD
-1189 TQNKLNNPISKQMQ
+1189 DPISEQLQ
-1203 ELYDEAIQSYHDTT
+1203 ELYNEAIQAYNDTT
-1217 ANEEVQ
+1217 ANEKVQ

-1239 KQIQDGLAAGE
+1239 KQIQDGLAAGKD
-1250 GTPAYANAIRLVR
+1250 TPEYANAIRLVR
-1263 LQYLHIIQQ
+1263 LQYLHIVQQ
-1272 AGEQLGPYGEKA
+1272 AGEQLGPYGETA
-1284 VMDIFAEMLNLPSTW
+1284 VRNIFAELLKLPSTW
-1299 LADSEAVKLDAWAAS
+1299 LADSEAVKLDAWAVS

-1328 LYELLKATEQDS
+1328 MYELLKATEQDS

-1360 TLAAQIVMAKAAAAA
+1360 TLATQIVMAKAAAAA

-1380 NLTDLEAA
+1380 NLADLEAA

-1415 NGQDKWEKSVKTI
+1415 RSGQDKWEKSVKTI
-1428 NDVYK
+1428 KDVYK

-1441 FSKDVATTKLWEQ
+1441 FSKDIATKKLWEQ
-1454 WGSVINENLKD
+1454 WADVVNENLKD

-1478 DLTSKESLTNALKYI
+1478 DLTSKESLTKALEYI
-1493 ADNGSKKGKKAAL
+1493 AQKGSKKGKKAAL

-1523 AFERL
+1523 AFKRL
-1528 KDTIERQIKGYE
+1528 KNTIENRIKGYE

-1568 LRAEIISKKA
+1568 LRAEILTKKA

-1583 GDPGI
+1583 GEPGI

-1617 KETLSEIGQIRVD
+1617 KATLSEIGQIKVD
-1630 HAKEVIDITKAFEF
+1630 QAKEAMDILRAFEF
-1644 TDTLAFNEGLISQDT
+1644 TDTLAFNEGLISKDA
-1659 LDRMRAAGKTMA
+1659 LDRIRAAGETMA
-1671 DILVMNEKDAFEK
+1671 EILVMNEKDVFEK
-1684 FGITKEQHEALLAYN
+1684 FGITKEQHAALLAYN
-1699 NDFKALQ
+1699 HDFKVLQ
-1706 DEAIEASKTKADAE
+1706 DEALKASSTKADAD
-1720 IAKHQWSSFKE
+1720 IAKHQWASFKE

-1746 DALIQSAIRQIEEFK
+1746 DALIESAIRQIEEFK

-1798 KRAKETLAT
+1798 RRAKETLTT
-1807 KFKSSDKSYT
+1807 KIKSSDKSYVL
-1817 IDTDTQK
+1817 DTDTQK
-1824 EFGLAGESQINK
+1824 EFGLAGEQQINTE
-1836 DFISP
+1836 FVSP
-1841 EAQERL
+1841 VAIERL

-1854 TSIDFDYLR
+1854 TRIDFDYLR

-1877 IDQEREVGMLEAQ
+1877 MNTEKEVGLLEAQ
-1890 YEEYV
+1890 YEEAV

-1900 NSKLAKDAKTELD
+1900 TSQVAKNSKADLDAKKAT
-1913 TKRTSLNVTK
+1913 LNVLK
-1923 AQRRVVQDGL
+1923 ANRRVVQDGL
-1933 DADQE
+1933 DADEE
-1938 RRDALKGQAEKIQ
+1938 RRDALSGQAEKIQ

-1961 NSCKDLADVFLDDDS
+1961 NSCKDLADVFIDDDS

-1984 GINMADTVINT
+1984 GINMADTVVNT

-2002 NAATIAAEGFGVAM
+2002 NAATIAAVGFGAAM

-2048 LKDIE
+2048 LKDID
-2053 AEQKEVE
+2053 AEQKAVK

-2068 LEKSLERAYS
+2068 LERSLERAYS
-2078 SMEIGKLTKEMNDNL
+2078 SMEIGRLTKEMNDNL

-2121 NDEIAELEEQ
+2121 NDEIAELEQQ

-2140 NSLTNGILENVLD
+2140 NNLTNGILENVLD

-2168 TGDGMSGLKDTFKEM
+2168 TGDGMSGLKDTFKDM
-2183 LLDMI
+2183 LLDML
-2188 KQQAAMNVMGKY
+2188 KQQASTTLMSPFIAKLQKQIYDSVM
-2200 VYDYKDWLNDYV
+2200 
-2212 NEDDTVFTKDEA
+2212 DDNIFDQEEARTTKEMWDGMMPQIDESLKNYFEA
-2224 EEYAARV
+2224 
-2231 QETFSAVDEEL
+2231 F
-2242 EGYLGAMEEIAGQ
+2242 EGILGQG
-2255 FDTSELSGLQKG
+2255 DGELSDLQKG
-2267 IQGITEDQAE
+2267 IQGMTEDQAE
-2277 VLASYWNSCRFLI
+2277 VLAAYWNSCRFML
-2290 ANIDMT
+2290 ANID
-2296 LTNVASKAFGDS
+2296 TNITMIA
-2308 NGSNS
+2308 
-2313 ILGELK
+2313 
-2319 RQTEVLNRISN
+2319 TEVLGQNQSDNPIVSAIKEQTAMVKTIKGMLSGVISHD
-2330 MLNSVIRSGGESS
+2330 GK
-2343 HIGDY
+2343 Y
-2348 IKVFDA
+2348 INVYMP